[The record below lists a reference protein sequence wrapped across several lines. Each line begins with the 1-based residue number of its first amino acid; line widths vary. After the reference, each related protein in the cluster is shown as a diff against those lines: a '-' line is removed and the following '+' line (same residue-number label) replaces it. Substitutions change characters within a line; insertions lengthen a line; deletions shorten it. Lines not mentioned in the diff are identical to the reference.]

1 MNLNKQSLAILEDL
15 LQKDCSNITIDD
27 LKSMLNNEL
36 EKPAK
41 LINSRLVHVLLDL
54 LEPTSI
60 RGMQTDLSF
69 SELADMIE
77 SDIAMRTFV
86 NSDGDP
92 YQFETV
98 CDDIAFLMVEQYEKS
113 GRSNPFEI
121 KLIRDTAKKGEAALY
136 IVIATL
142 FQNTLDDTILGAVEG
157 ACDYLLVADDL
168 IDGMTGEDLE
178 IQAELADLHMNTIE
192 QLIHYAEMGKCANV
206 NELKK
211 HAFTAKKWKDHIDLI
226 YRTKGM

>member
-77 SDIAMRTFV
+77 SDIAMRTFR
-86 NSDGDP
+86 
-92 YQFETV
+92 YY
-98 CDDIAFLMVEQYEKS
+98 L
-113 GRSNPFEI
+113 
-121 KLIRDTAKKGEAALY
+121 KLYK
-136 IVIATL
+136 
-142 FQNTLDDTILGAVEG
+142 
-157 ACDYLLVADDL
+157 
-168 IDGMTGEDLE
+168 
-178 IQAELADLHMNTIE
+178 
-192 QLIHYAEMGKCANV
+192 
-206 NELKK
+206 
-211 HAFTAKKWKDHIDLI
+211 
-226 YRTKGM
+226 